1 MMIMN
6 FNRLILAIIII
17 TVLFPIVGHGKIIK
31 SDNPAKA
38 KLTMAELIPILAKHK
53 IKLIDWRDISEVE
66 TYSVD
71 FEKYTNQS
79 TWLNYLKRQFSNC
92 CAIIYKPKWKEI
104 FLLPKGVS
112 ANNFKQLLD
121 KSTVFDEKSK
131 DHSAKFNPK
140 LLRVHKDISTLKKI
154 KTLAKFAVEEKAH
167 GIHFE
172 RFVNPPDISSTY
184 SFTVKFVEQLD
195 AMMPVQKNGEPRSG
209 LIEGFTSP
217 GQVYNFIS
225 SKSLWYI
232 SHQNGILYM
241 CLEKKG
247 GNSLITIQKS
257 DKGRIII
264 DGKVTMPNNKKMSY
278 SIKAKKS
285 EFFCRTTF
293 EYSEDPI
300 ILVDFAKIGS
310 GR

>member
-1 MMIMN
+1 MILN
-6 FNRLILAIIII
+6 FNRLILAILII
-17 TVLFPIVGHGKIIK
+17 TVLFPIVSHSEIIE
-31 SDNPAKA
+31 SDNPANA
-38 KLTMAELIPILAKHK
+38 KLTMAELMPILEKHK
-53 IKLIDWRDISEVE
+53 IKLIDWRNISEVE

-71 FEKYTNQS
+71 FKKYTNQS

-92 CAIIYKPKWKEI
+92 WAIIYKPKWKEI

-112 ANNFKQLLD
+112 SNNFKQLLN
-121 KSTVFDEKSK
+121 KPTVFGGNSE

-140 LLRVHKDISTLKKI
+140 LLRAHKDITTLKEI
-154 KTLAKFAVEEKAH
+154 KTLAEFAAEEKAR

-172 RFVNPPDISSTY
+172 RFVNPPDISSAY

-195 AMMPVQKNGEPRSG
+195 SMMPVQKNGEPRSG

-217 GQVYNFIS
+217 GQVYDFIS

-232 SHQNGILYM
+232 SHQKGILYL

-247 GNSLITIQKS
+247 GNPLITIQKS
-257 DKGRIII
+257 DKGRVTIK
-264 DGKVTMPNNKKMSY
+264 GKVTMPNNKKMSY

-310 GR
+310 WR